1 MCSAA
6 LRPARPCSGNDV
18 HARAAPIAWSDLC
31 PVHTPRP
38 GTHPTLQSR
47 AHASSLSA
55 TPARRLIRTMAVV
68 PPTLWNLTKRTEG
81 FGRAG
86 VICSDVCARLRRPL
100 RPRPSRSTRP
110 FNPLGGAALKATV
123 SCSADRG
130 DVAYLETPKSAAPTN
145 RTASVNVRGCIVPA
159 GGGWQGGAGCWV
171 W

>member
-86 VICSDVCARLRRPL
+86 VICSDVCARLRRP
-100 RPRPSRSTRP
+100 PRASRSTRP
-110 FNPLGGAALKATV
+110 FNPLGGAALKV
-123 SCSADRG
+123 
-130 DVAYLETPKSAAPTN
+130 YLETPKSAAPTN
-145 RTASVNVRGCIVPA
+145 RTASVDVRGCIVPA